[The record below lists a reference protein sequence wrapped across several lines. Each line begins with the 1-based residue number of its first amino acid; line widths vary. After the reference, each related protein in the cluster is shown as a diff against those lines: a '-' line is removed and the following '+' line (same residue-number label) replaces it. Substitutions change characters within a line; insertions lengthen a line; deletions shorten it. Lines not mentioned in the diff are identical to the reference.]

1 MSLLQIYL
9 RALGYLAEHKRR
21 VGLICA
27 SNVVLAIVTI
37 AERDS
42 QRCADIEAALQG
54 FAFEPLVQVAQAGQP
69 VDTAA

>member
-37 AERDS
+37 AE
-42 QRCADIEAALQG
+42 
-54 FAFEPLVQVAQAGQP
+54 P
-69 VDTAA
+69 VLFGRIIDAISEESAVG